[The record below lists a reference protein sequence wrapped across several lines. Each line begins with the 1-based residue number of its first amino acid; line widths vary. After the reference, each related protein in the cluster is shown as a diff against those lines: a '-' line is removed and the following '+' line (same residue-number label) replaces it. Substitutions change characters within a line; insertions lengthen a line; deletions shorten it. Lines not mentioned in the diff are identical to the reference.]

1 MSDFKEIGFARAL
14 ARELYVHN
22 YKEYGSPIE
31 AAQDALSFMNAFTAI
46 FPSTDTSTHAGVND
60 DRQKQS

>member
-31 AAQDALSFMNAFTAI
+31 AAQDALAFMRAFTVI
-46 FPSTDTSTHAGVND
+46 FPDTHMHAGVSD
-60 DRQKQS
+60 DSRKHS

>member
-31 AAQDALSFMNAFTAI
+31 AAQDALAFINAFSII
-46 FPSTDTSTHAGVND
+46 FPDTHMHAGVLD
-60 DRQKQS
+60 DNRKPS